1 MTVRVRI
8 ELGAEGGRAAARR
21 GDVVVVIDTLRAS
34 STIVAALA
42 SGMRA
47 VVPTTAA
54 ERCLSA
60 DGVSAGERRGEKLAG
75 FDHGNSPTEIL
86 RQGYR
91 GRTLYLTT
99 TNGTECIEVAA
110 GGAEAVVVGCLLNA
124 RAAAEAAYRR
134 ASRAG
139 RDLTLL
145 TAGRQGGEAIEDTLS
160 ATEMW
165 RCLPG
170 CPIGGA
176 VLPHPSSD
184 FLADLLASPSGQDLL
199 RLGYRE
205 DVELCAR
212 KDLFDVVPV
221 YRCGEL
227 MAGGTGWS

>member
-1 MTVRVRI
+1 VSVRVRI

-21 GDVVVVIDTLRAS
+21 GDVVVVVDTLRAS

-47 VVPTTAA
+47 VVPTTSL
-54 ERCLSA
+54 ERFLSA

-86 RQGYR
+86 RQSYR
-91 GRTLYLTT
+91 GKTLYLTT
-99 TNGTECIEVAA
+99 SNGTECIAAAA
-110 GGAEAVVVGCLLNA
+110 GGAEAVVIGCLLNA
-124 RAAAEAAYRR
+124 RAVAGIAYRR
-134 ASRAG
+134 ASGAG

-145 TAGRQGGEAIEDTLS
+145 AAGRQGGEAIEDTLS
-160 ATEMW
+160 AAEIW

-170 CPIGGA
+170 CPLEGA
-176 VLPHPSSD
+176 VPPCPSSD
-184 FLADLLASPSGQDLL
+184 LLADLLASPAGRHLL

-212 KDLFDVVPV
+212 KDLYDVVPV
-221 YRCGEL
+221 YRGGEL
-227 MAGGTGWS
+227 VADGTGRS